1 MRLWVAVSH
10 SLILGSPGFYIGEA
24 SHKDLRNICLNTET
38 HLFFFYIVSFL
49 ELSSQ
54 LNSIL
59 LTFCKLDLFSVM
71 VFKNALFSL
80 FTYGFLTA
88 SEPCPPPPNYYF
100 SWWKVSHFYQKEPK
114 VSVSGGCTHV
124 KASVFGTKYF
134 PFVPDFQWKIFAN
147 VSVTLTLFSYQQR
160 SASEKNVPFY
170 RFFFLFYSF
179 DVCILLPKNNGL
191 TFTFIHLFMTLH
203 FHGCT
208 FADPTTSFA
217 PSPSGWHLWEWME
230 SLSGWKVPPQGEISC
245 IRYIPYPKKNYV
257 PHSWHSTNWQVQ
269 WLPFA
274 PTISF
279 VQPRFL
285 FLQSSLYCDTA
296 TEQQIFE
303 ITTEIH

>member
-80 FTYGFLTA
+80 FTYGLLTA

-170 RFFFLFYSF
+170 RFSF
-179 DVCILLPKNNGL
+179 S
-191 TFTFIHLFMTLH
+191 FIHLMFV
-203 FHGCT
+203 
-208 FADPTTSFA
+208 SFYQKT
-217 PSPSGWHLWEWME
+217 MD
-230 SLSGWKVPPQGEISC
+230 
-245 IRYIPYPKKNYV
+245 
-257 PHSWHSTNWQVQ
+257 WHSPLFTCS
-269 WLPFA
+269 WLYISMAA
-274 PTISF
+274 PLLIPPPPSHHHHQADICGSEWNRSADEKF
-279 VQPRFL
+279 PHRVK
-285 FLQSSLYCDTA
+285 
-296 TEQQIFE
+296 
-303 ITTEIH
+303 